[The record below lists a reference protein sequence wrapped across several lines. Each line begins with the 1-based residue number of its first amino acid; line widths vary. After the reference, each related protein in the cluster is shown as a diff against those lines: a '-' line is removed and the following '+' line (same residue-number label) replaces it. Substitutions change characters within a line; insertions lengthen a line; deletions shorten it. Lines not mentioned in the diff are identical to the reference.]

1 MSFSV
6 MRTALAALAAFAICL
21 GSVNAGEFARPV
33 PSDAQV
39 TRFTRFNIRYSLRDI
54 IADGVQKVEFYITN
68 DMGTTWELY
77 GEDTDRI
84 SPMTVEVPGEGAYG
98 FVCVATDRYGNRER
112 APVPRSRPETVIIV
126 DRTPP
131 QAKWLSPRQDILG
144 RGQPIDLSWESSDD
158 YFGDE
163 PVKVQYTVNAGSN
176 HDRSANWVT
185 IEEKLPAEGSVKWTP
200 PDSNRY
206 NFRLIAEDRAGNMA
220 VAYNP
225 ATISVDNTAPFIQS
239 VSPLRSNKLEND
251 ISVEASDGPN
261 GSGVKEF
268 SLYTS
273 DNGAATWT
281 LVKESVGGESVPV
294 KRRPGEPIAFKAA
307 RSGEYPLWPVVFDE
321 AGNAT
326 ALPAIAVAG
335 PYILVID
342 NEPPVVTLSNSF
354 LLGRNTVLSN
364 ESRRAEWTS
373 YDPHIENYSAS
384 IQLSLDNGRNWQEL
398 LSRLPTSGSETIN
411 FPFDAQSEE
420 AKLRVTVK
428 DEFGNIGEGVSDA
441 FKLTG
446 AETTI
451 DSVTPRTSGSS
462 DTSFYPSD
470 TTPQPT
476 PSLPAADDW
485 FGTSGSSGFPSES
498 TFTPPTA
505 TTPPTSIPT
514 PNPFEVFGI
523 GSQGGNVYGGQ
534 SGTGDIYGG
543 SASDVFA
550 GGNYDNE
557 STATS
562 VPRAMLRESQQP
574 SLPVAPP
581 SAPPSFPTPTPQ
593 TQVVTSQP
601 EQDAWMPS
609 PSAGSVTSPPFG
621 MTPSD
626 SSSSSLDQFS
636 LPPSGLPTPS
646 TGQDAPTASA
656 GDWMPSPSAGL
667 PTTPASTPPVTT
679 IPTLTPPASAT
690 PPATA
695 TATPSL
701 PAFDESAFGGDF
713 MAPPPVPQ
721 QSEPLAPSQTDGT
734 SSPFGSFDGFP
745 DMGTPPALP
754 PLPGAEQQ
762 QTSATMPPLGSGLRP
777 PSDVTPQ
784 PDVAAAP
791 AMPQTQSIPAPTPFQ
806 SQTPSLPALPGS
818 DDSGD
823 RFTPP
828 PLQPPTQRP
837 VNTRQE
843 SDRLVKDAKG
853 FREDGMMDQALDRAT
868 KAASADTANPAAY
881 MELSQINA
889 RLVPP
894 DFPRAANSAKEAAT
908 LQPDWETW
916 WNCADVYYIWS
927 HTTNKE
933 IQNMFRSGR
942 TPPIDL
948 VDERNRTLD
957 NAGIAITNAAHVLP
971 PGNSEA
977 AKKVTITN
985 GMVAYLRALTI
996 PEPARPA
1003 ETGGPI
1009 ADEYRRQQGTYK
1021 ANVMPRLQ
1029 EALPY
1034 FQNARTMS
1042 GAPTYNECFQLGVIN
1057 FRLAGLE
1064 RDSGNA
1070 SQAVTYY
1077 QEAVKYLQEATEAQ
1091 GAPSGGPREA
1101 YYMLAL
1107 SHDELSKQPG
1117 ADQTRNKEIAFRYW
1131 RQTADF
1137 YEAGSPYRTY
1147 AEQRV
1152 TALSNELGF

>member
-6 MRTALAALAAFAICL
+6 TRTALAAIAAFAIGL
-21 GSVNAGEFARPV
+21 ASVDAGEFARPV
-33 PSDAQV
+33 PSDSQV
-39 TRFTRFNIRYSLRDI
+39 TRFTRFNIRYSLRDV
-54 IADGVQKVEFYITN
+54 IADGVLKVEFYITD
-68 DMGTTWELY
+68 DMGTTWEMY

-84 SPMTVEVPGEGAYG
+84 SPMTVEVPGEGVYG

-131 QAKWLSPRQDILG
+131 QAKWLSPRQDVLG
-144 RGQPIDLSWESSDD
+144 RGQTLELSWESSDD
-158 YFGDE
+158 YFSDT
-163 PVKVQYTVNAGSN
+163 PVKVQYAVNAQSN

-185 IEEKLPAEGSVKWTP
+185 IEEKLPANGSVKWTP

-251 ISVEASDGPN
+251 ITIEASDGPS

-273 DNGAATWT
+273 DNGSATWT
-281 LVKESVGGESVPV
+281 LVKENVGGESVPV
-294 KRRPGEPIAFKAA
+294 KRRPGEAIPFKAA

-364 ESRRAEWTS
+364 ETRRVEWTS

-384 IQLSLDNGRNWQEL
+384 IHLSLDNGRNWQEL
-398 LSRLPTSGSETIN
+398 LSQLPTSGFETVN
-411 FPFDAQSEE
+411 FPFGSESEE

-428 DEFGNIGEGVSDA
+428 DEFGNIGESVSDT

-451 DSVTPRTSGSS
+451 DSVTPRDSSTGSTDSGIANVPSFFPDDTTLSPSTPTTTQSLPSASDWFGASGSGS
-462 DTSFYPSD
+462 DFPTQPS
-470 TTPQPT
+470 PT
-476 PSLPAADDW
+476 PSA
-485 FGTSGSSGFPSES
+485 
-498 TFTPPTA
+498 PT
-505 TTPPTSIPT
+505 TSIPDT
-514 PNPFEVFGI
+514 TNIFDIFGA
-523 GSQGGNVYGGQ
+523 GSQAGGDIYGQ
-534 SGTGDIYGG
+534 SGGDIYGG
-543 SASDVFA
+543 TTPDIY
-550 GGNYDNE
+550 GGSNYGNE

-562 VPRAMLRESQQP
+562 MPRAMVRDSQQP
-574 SLPVAPP
+574 SSMPTMPP
-581 SAPPSFPTPTPQ
+581 ATPPSFP

-601 EQDAWMPS
+601 ADQDSGGWMPS
-609 PSAGSVTSPPFG
+609 PGAGSAPPFFGTPSAGVQPSSTPDQLSFPPVG
-621 MTPSD
+621 
-626 SSSSSLDQFS
+626 
-636 LPPSGLPTPS
+636 GLPTAPS
-646 TGQDAPTASA
+646 GQGSSVSAP
-656 GDWMPSPSAGL
+656 GDWMPSPVTA
-667 PTTPASTPPVTT
+667 PAT
-679 IPTLTPPASAT
+679 TPPAPVQT
-690 PPATA
+690 PPAQTPLALPPMTPPGGGA
-695 TATPSL
+695 TTTPST
-701 PAFDESAFGGDF
+701 PSQPSFGESPFGSDSLF
-713 MAPPPVPQ
+713 PPPVPTQ
-721 QSEPLAPSQTDGT
+721 DAPMTPTDTGST
-734 SSPFGSFDGFP
+734 PFGSFEGFP
-745 DMGTPPALP
+745 EMGTPLALPPMPAASQTPAAQPDAGMRPPAQTPPPAPSIAATPAQPSGLP
-754 PLPGAEQQ
+754 PLPVPGVEGS
-762 QTSATMPPLGSGLRP
+762 TS
-777 PSDVTPQ
+777 
-784 PDVAAAP
+784 
-791 AMPQTQSIPAPTPFQ
+791 SI
-806 SQTPSLPALPGS
+806 
-818 DDSGD
+818 
-823 RFTPP
+823 TPP
-828 PLQPPTQRP
+828 PLGPPAQRP

-843 SDRLVKDAKG
+843 SDRLVKEAKG

-868 KAASADTANPAAY
+868 KAVTADTTNPAAY

-908 LQPDWETW
+908 MQPDWETW

-957 NAGIAITNAAHVLP
+957 NAGIAINNAASVLP
-971 PGNSEA
+971 PGDSEA

-996 PEPARPA
+996 PEPAKPA
-1003 ETGGPI
+1003 ETGGPL
-1009 ADEYRRQQGTYK
+1009 ADEYRRQQAAYK
-1021 ANVMPRLQ
+1021 VNVMPRLQ

-1034 FQNARTMS
+1034 FQTARTMS

-1070 SQAVTYY
+1070 AQAVTYY
-1077 QEAVKYLQEATEAQ
+1077 QEAVKFLQEATEAS

-1147 AEQRV
+1147 AEQRLE
-1152 TALSNELGF
+1152 ALGNELGF